1 MGDRV
6 IITETEDKPKPD
18 TIIVVPQEKPQE
30 KPKAEKEVVITETTR
45 IKAKEE

>member
-6 IITETEDKPKPD
+6 IVTETEDKPKPD
-18 TIIVVPQEKPQE
+18 TVIVVPQEKP
-30 KPKAEKEVVITETTR
+30 KVEKEVVTTETTR